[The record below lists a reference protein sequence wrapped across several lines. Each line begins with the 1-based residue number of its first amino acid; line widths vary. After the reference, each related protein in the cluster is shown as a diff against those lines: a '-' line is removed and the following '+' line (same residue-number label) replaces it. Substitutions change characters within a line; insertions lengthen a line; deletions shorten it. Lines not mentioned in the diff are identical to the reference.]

1 MKGKCMSLMPMM
13 MVPMGSL
20 APSSTRSYAGLNAE
34 ASWNPVWPSRPGSP
48 PPPCFATASS
58 TGTWV
63 PSEIGLWNFQKPF
76 NLFSLSFYHSDT
88 GRQNSCMERFFSKTI
103 GLENPTMCAQLTE
116 MRKVRPRGNEPR
128 WFVLM
133 NTIAIIRTRWWEVNV
148 GNISNSQWSQRQR

>member
-20 APSSTRSYAGLNAE
+20 AQPAPMLAWMQRPAGT
-34 ASWNPVWPSRPGSP
+34 PCGPSRPGSP

-88 GRQNSCMERFFSKTI
+88 GRQNSCMERFFFQKQVGWRTWLCVLSSRRCGKCDP
-103 GLENPTMCAQLTE
+103 GE
-116 MRKVRPRGNEPR
+116 MSRDG
-128 WFVLM
+128 FF
-133 NTIAIIRTRWWEVNV
+133 WWTPSPWLGQDGEK
-148 GNISNSQWSQRQR
+148 WM

>member
-20 APSSTRSYAGLNAE
+20 AQPAPMLAWMQRPAGT
-34 ASWNPVWPSRPGSP
+34 PCGPSRPGST

-76 NLFSLSFYHSDT
+76 NLFSLLFYHSDT
-88 GRQNSCMERFFSKTI
+88 GRQNSCMERFFSKTSE
-103 GLENPTMCAQLTE
+103 LENPTMCAQLTE
-116 MRKVRPRGNEPR
+116 MRKVRPRGNESR

-133 NTIAIIRTRWWEVNV
+133 NTIAMIRTRWWEVNV
-148 GNISNSQWSQRQR
+148 KNILNSQWSQRQR